1 MNWYIVQ
8 AYSGFENK
16 VADNIKDV
24 MAKNS
29 LESSLGEVLVPT
41 HKVTEVKKGKR
52 TQKQKKYF
60 PGYVLVKLDLS
71 KDIYHKIKN
80 IQKVSGF
87 LGPEGKPVP
96 VSENEVKK
104 IMNQLSETEA
114 NPSAGISFEIGEKVR
129 VFDGPFASFNG
140 LVEEIDEEKSR
151 LKVSVSIFGRP
162 TPVDLEFNQVEKN

>member
-16 VADNIKDV
+16 VAENIKDV
-24 MAKNS
+24 MAKNA

-52 TQKQKKYF
+52 TQKNKKYF
-60 PGYVLVKLDLS
+60 PGYVLVKLDLN
-71 KDIYHKIKN
+71 KQIYHKIKN

-104 IMNQLSETEA
+104 IMNQLVEVET
-114 NPSAGISFEIGEKVR
+114 NPSAGISFEI
-129 VFDGPFASFNG
+129 
-140 LVEEIDEEKSR
+140 
-151 LKVSVSIFGRP
+151 
-162 TPVDLEFNQVEKN
+162 